1 MFKPPMLVNFD
12 SPTQNAIMAHI
23 NINILIP
30 LINLRGG
37 NAVFE
42 KAETFHVK
50 SRVEIMRNAAE
61 RVAYMEQQAQNQPC
75 EIGCCDCCRTRFGNV
90 STDGELGVYQN
101 FSH

>member
-1 MFKPPMLVNFD
+1 MLINFD

-37 NAVFE
+37 TAAFE

-50 SRVEIMRNAAE
+50 ARVEIMRNAAE
-61 RVAYMEQQAQNQPC
+61 RVAYMEQQAKTSPVKSAFVIVTVLALVMSVLLISQ
-75 EIGCCDCCRTRFGNV
+75 V
-90 STDGELGVYQN
+90 
-101 FSH
+101 